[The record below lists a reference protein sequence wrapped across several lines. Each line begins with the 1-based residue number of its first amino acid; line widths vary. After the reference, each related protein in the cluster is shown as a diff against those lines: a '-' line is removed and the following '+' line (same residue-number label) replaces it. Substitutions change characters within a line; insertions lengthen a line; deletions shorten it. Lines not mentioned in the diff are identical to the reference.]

1 MKLLNLIYK
10 TMVPKHLV
18 STYDMIDHLTKF
30 RVSCVIKNKQKE
42 RVVPNLLD
50 MYLHILLTT
59 KVPYR

>member
-1 MKLLNLIYK
+1 
-10 TMVPKHLV
+10 MVPKHLV

-50 MYLHILLTT
+50 MDLHILLTT